1 MSTFA
6 NVEFALLPE
15 KRPPVGSFAVSTAA
29 QSAFV
34 LVLVLIG
41 MYHEDVLTK
50 TSHDYEVM
58 PLMTTP
64 LASHVRS
71 QAAKIVRTTV
81 HTTKIAPPKKAAA
94 PAPLVVARSI
104 RAVVFADNAPATPK
118 LDYKEKEAAL
128 PFAAPSLP
136 KLAKVT
142 PPVQTGGF
150 GDPNGVP
157 ANKTSSRPANIAQ
170 LGAFDL
176 PQGSGVGNGA
186 GGSRGAR
193 GTIASAG
200 FGSDNATSGGN
211 GGRTGGRGI
220 VQQGV
225 FGDADGSGSPSQV
238 GVAKTVVADLVPA
251 EVLSKPTPTYT
262 EEGRRLHVEGEV
274 LLEVVFEVS
283 GRIRV
288 LRVVR
293 GLGHGLD
300 ESAIDAAEH
309 IQFKPA
315 RHGGQPTDSIG
326 VLRVVFQLA

>member
-29 QSAFV
+29 QSALV

-41 MYHEDVLTK
+41 MYHEDVPTI

-71 QAAKIVRTTV
+71 PAPKIV
-81 HTTKIAPPKKAAA
+81 HTTAHATNPAPPQVPTA

-104 RAVVFADNAPATPK
+104 RAVVFADNAPAAPK

-128 PFAAPSLP
+128 PFALPSLP
-136 KLAKVT
+136 KLAKIT

-157 ANKTSSRPANIAQ
+157 ATKTSSKPANIAQ

-176 PQGSGVGNGA
+176 PQRSGVGNGA
-186 GGSRGAR
+186 GGSKDAR

-200 FGSDNATSGGN
+200 FGSGNATTGGN
-211 GGRTGGRGI
+211 GGGTGGRGI
-220 VQQGV
+220 VRQGV
-225 FGDADGSGSPSQV
+225 FGDASGSGSASQIK
-238 GVAKTVVADLVPA
+238 VAKAVVTELVPA
-251 EVLSKPTPTYT
+251 EILSKPTPTYT

-274 LLEVVFEVS
+274 LLEVVFEGS

-315 RHGGQPTDSIG
+315 RHGGQPTDSTG
-326 VLRVVFQLA
+326 VLHVVFQLA